1 MESILNIVRRIF
13 KTSLLS
19 KNDYG
24 LPKALKRY
32 NNSDYVI
39 QEKAKFIFYLSII
52 LVLTMVSLVLL
63 TIYIQVKNP
72 VYGGAYFPVLIP
84 QIVVFFI
91 FLACLILLIKGYYSF
106 SAHLM
111 LTSALLTIWLV
122 VFFDKSDA
130 LGRLDTL
137 FYIFAAL
144 SMAPLLTGKKSVN
157 IFVYSL
163 INIALVIGFIVF
175 FKTKLNIGDASVR
188 SFLLDI
194 VVSLI
199 FLGIVGYNI
208 FRINKRALD
217 RAEKDIKERKEAEIA
232 LAKSERK
239 YRELADLLPQSVF
252 EADLNGVFT
261 YVNKTGFKLFGYSEE
276 DFKSGINVFSTI
288 IPEERE
294 RAMNGI
300 KLVMQGNPTNGDDY
314 IALRKDGS
322 TFPVQI
328 YTSAIVDDGRVV
340 GIRGTL
346 IDITQRKEYENA
358 LKESE
363 ALFRTAIEFMPNSV
377 AITDVDGRYL
387 LVNRSFTNETGYTA
401 QDVIGESQE
410 DINLSIDPMLKEL
423 IKINLSASGVVE
435 NLEMRI
441 LNKFQQEVFLYYSAR
456 VVQLQNQVAILSS
469 TVNVTERKKIELELE
484 QYRNH
489 LEMLVKERTEE
500 LATAN
505 EELLSIN
512 EELHTQREE
521 LERTLEELRKAQ
533 KHLVQTEKMA
543 SLGVMASGVAH
554 EINNPLNYIT
564 GGVYAID
571 DYIRTNL
578 NEHADTLNPL
588 ISAINIGVQRATDII
603 RGLNRFSR
611 QTSNVDERCDVHTV
625 INDCLSVLNIQ
636 LMNRIEVEKNYVREN
651 VFVLGNEGKLHQAI
665 FNIISNSIQ
674 AIDDEG
680 SIKITTKVVDGFVE
694 IRITDS
700 GCGIS
705 SDSLGQIFDPF
716 YTTKDPGKGTGLGLT
731 IVYDII
737 KEMSGKIEFDSEVG
751 QGTTAV
757 VRLPIIS

>member
-1 MESILNIVRRIF
+1 MESIRKIASRVLRIF
-13 KTSLLS
+13 LLS
-19 KNDYG
+19 KNEYG
-24 LPKALKRY
+24 LPRALKRY

-52 LVLTMVSLVLL
+52 LVLTMISLVFL

-72 VYGGAYFPVLIP
+72 VYGGPYFPVLIP
-84 QIVVFFI
+84 QIVVFFV
-91 FLACLILLIKGYYSF
+91 FLGCLILLTKGYYSF

-111 LTSALLTIWLV
+111 LISALLTIWLV

-137 FYIFAAL
+137 FYVFAAL
-144 SMAPLLTGKKSVN
+144 SMAPLLTGKKSVS

-199 FLGIVGYNI
+199 FSGIVGYNI

-217 RAEKDIKERKEAEIA
+217 RAEKDIKERKDAEIA
-232 LAKSERK
+232 LAKSEKK
-239 YRELADLLPQSVF
+239 YRDLADLLPQTVF
-252 EADLNGVFT
+252 ETDVNGRFT
-261 YVNKTGFKLFGYSEE
+261 YVNKTGYELFGYTIDDFERGISVFNTIASEE
-276 DFKSGINVFSTI
+276 HEKAYYGFMSVMSG
-288 IPEERE
+288 E
-294 RAMNGI
+294 
-300 KLVMQGNPTNGDDY
+300 PTRGMDY
-314 IALRKDGS
+314 TAIRKDGS
-322 TFPVQI
+322 TLPVQI
-328 YTSAIVDDGRVV
+328 YTSAILDDNKIIGL
-340 GIRGTL
+340 RGTV
-346 IDITQRKEYENA
+346 IDITHRKNYENA

-363 ALFRTAIEFMPNSV
+363 ELFRTAIEFMPNSV
-377 AITDVDGRYL
+377 AITDVDGRYIT
-387 LVNRSFTNETGYTA
+387 VNRSFTNDTGYVA
-401 QDVIGESQE
+401 QDVLGKSQE
-410 DINLSIDPMLKEL
+410 EVNLHVDPALREEIRTK
-423 IKINLSASGVVE
+423 LSTTGVIE
-435 NLEMRI
+435 NLEMKI
-441 LNKFQQEVFLYYSAR
+441 LNRSQEEVFLYYSGR
-456 VVQLQNQVAILSS
+456 VVQLQNQLAVLTS
-469 TVNVTERKKIELELE
+469 TINVTEKKKIELELE

-578 NEHADTLNPL
+578 NEHADNLNPL
-588 ISAINIGVQRATDII
+588 ISAINTGVQRASEII

-611 QTSNVDERCDVHTV
+611 QTSNIDEQCDVHTV
-625 INDCLSVLNIQ
+625 IDDCLSVLNIQ
-636 LMNRIEVEKNYVREN
+636 LMNRIEVEKSYVNEN

-665 FNIISNSIQ
+665 FNILSNSIQ

-680 SIKITTKVVDGFVE
+680 SIKIATKVGNGFVE
-694 IRITDS
+694 IRIADS

-737 KEMSGKIEFDSEVG
+737 KEMSGSIEFDSKIG
-751 QGTTAV
+751 HGTTV
-757 VRLPIIS
+757 VIKLPVIA

>member
-1 MESILNIVRRIF
+1 MESIRKIVSRIF
-13 KTSLLS
+13 NTFWLS
-19 KNDYG
+19 KNEYG

-63 TIYIQVKNP
+63 TVYIQVKNP
-72 VYGGAYFPVLIP
+72 VYGGPYFPVLIP
-84 QIVVFFI
+84 QVVVFFV
-91 FLACLILLIKGYYSF
+91 FLGCLILLTKGYYSF

-111 LTSALLTIWLV
+111 LVSALLTIWLV

-137 FYIFAAL
+137 FYVFAAL
-144 SMAPLLTGKKSVN
+144 SMAPLLMGKKSTS
-157 IFVYSL
+157 IFIYSM
-163 INIALVIGFIVF
+163 INIALVVGFVVF
-175 FKTKLNIGDASVR
+175 FKAKLNIGDASVR

-199 FLGIVGYNI
+199 FVGIVGYNI

-217 RAEKDIKERKEAEIA
+217 RAEKDIKERKEAEVA
-232 LAKSERK
+232 LAQSERK
-239 YRELADLLPQSVF
+239 FRELADLLPQTVF
-252 EADLNGVFT
+252 EADLAGRFT
-261 YVNKTGFKLFGYSEE
+261 YVNKTGYELYGYSID
-276 DFKSGINVFSTI
+276 DFNEGISVFSTI
-288 IPEERE
+288 SSSERDK
-294 RAMNGI
+294 AMSGF
-300 KLVMQGNPTNGDDY
+300 KTVLSGGTTKGMDY
-314 IALRKDGS
+314 TAVRKDGS

-328 YTSAIVDDGRVV
+328 YSNAIVEDGRIV
-340 GIRGTL
+340 GVRGTV
-346 IDITQRKEYENA
+346 IDITIRKNYEDA

-363 ALFRTAIEFMPNSV
+363 ELFRTAIEFMPNSV

-423 IKINLSASGVVE
+423 IKNNLSTAGVVE

-554 EINNPLNYIT
+554 EINNPLNYISS
-564 GGVYAID
+564 GVYAID
-571 DYIRTNL
+571 DYIKSNL
-578 NEHADTLNPL
+578 KEHSENLNPL
-588 ISAINIGVQRATDII
+588 ISAVNTGVERATNII

-611 QTSNVDERCDVHTV
+611 QTSNIEERCDVHTV

-636 LMNRIEVEKNYVREN
+636 LMNRIEVEKNYVNESIL
-651 VFVLGNEGKLHQAI
+651 VLGNEGKLHQAI
-665 FNIISNSIQ
+665 FNILSNSIQ
-674 AIDDEG
+674 AIDGDG
-680 SIKITTKVVDGFVE
+680 SIKIATKVVDGFVE

-731 IVYDII
+731 IVYDIV
-737 KEMSGKIEFDSEVG
+737 KEMSGTIEFDSKVG
-751 QGTTAV
+751 YGTTV
-757 VRLPIIS
+757 VIKLPKIS